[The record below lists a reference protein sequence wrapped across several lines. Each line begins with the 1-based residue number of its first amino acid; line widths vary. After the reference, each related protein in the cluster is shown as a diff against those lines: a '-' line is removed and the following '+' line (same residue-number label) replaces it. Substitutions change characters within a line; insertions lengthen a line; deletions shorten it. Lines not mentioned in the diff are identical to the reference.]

1 MLTVKLI
8 QKLRDIRRAIGVEDA
23 TAVLKMVIE
32 AEECALQIQQE
43 TPEQIRRTSRFES
56 ACLRPM

>member
-56 ACLRPM
+56 VGLGGI

>member
-32 AEECALQIQQE
+32 AEECALQLQQE

-56 ACLRPM
+56 ACLGTI